1 MEPNRRTAPVDCQQ
15 TNPEDSRNAVVG
27 MPREPRVAAA
37 VQVDDRPPGR
47 VADVVDPQRE
57 TTSVAR
63 IPSAR

>member
-1 MEPNRRTAPVDCQQ
+1 MDANRRTAPVDCEQA
-15 TNPEDSRNAVVG
+15 NPELGRDAVVG

-37 VQVDDRPPGR
+37 VQIDDRPPGR
-47 VADVVDPQRE
+47 VADVVDAQRE

>member
-1 MEPNRRTAPVDCQQ
+1 MDTHRRTAPVDCEQ
-15 TNPEDSRNAVVG
+15 TNPEPGRDAVVG
-27 MPREPRVAAA
+27 MPREPGVAAA
-37 VQVDDRPPGR
+37 VQVDDRPPGW